1 MGGRTKR
8 ELEDEN
14 AELRDALDD
23 VYERI
28 GDASAVRRAC
38 GPTVTR
44 HPSRGIDSRQREPHG
59 STSASHRRAPRWIAV
74 QHVERQRRH
83 RSITPGCWCG

>member
-28 GDASAVRRAC
+28 GDAL
-38 GPTVTR
+38 
-44 HPSRGIDSRQREPHG
+44 
-59 STSASHRRAPRWIAV
+59 
-74 QHVERQRRH
+74 
-83 RSITPGCWCG
+83 GCEDGDHATDDDEQQDDDEDA